1 VDVINPNLRRGGFR
15 AAVFDFDGT
24 LSLVREGW
32 ARIMAEMG
40 RDLFREQGLS
50 TGPDGELLAYLEEQ
64 MLRLSGKPSIYQMRN
79 LAAIVAE
86 RGGTPPDPDA
96 LLQEYL
102 RRLHAVIDV
111 RTRQLATGEALPDT
125 WAVPGSR
132 EILEN
137 LRRRGVALY
146 LASGTDLK
154 HVRAEAELLKLT
166 EFFGPHIYAPED
178 NTPNFAKRDVFEMI
192 LRERRI
198 DGAQL
203 LSFGDGYSETV
214 EAKRAGGAA
223 IGVASAEAGA
233 PGLNRM
239 KRDMLR
245 ELGADVIVPDYRR
258 QCELVT
264 WLFAE

>member
-1 VDVINPNLRRGGFR
+1 MVNPNLSRGDFR
-15 AAVFDFDGT
+15 VAVFDFDGT
-24 LSLVREGW
+24 LSLIREGW

-40 RDLFREQGLS
+40 RDLFREQGLP
-50 TGPDGELLAYLEEQ
+50 TGPEGELLAYLEDQ

-79 LAAIVAE
+79 LATIVAE
-86 RGGTPPDPDA
+86 RGGQAPDPDA

-111 RTRQLATGEALPDT
+111 RTRQLATGEAPPDAWT
-125 WAVPGSR
+125 VPGSH
-132 EILEN
+132 EVLEN

-166 EFFGPHIYAPED
+166 EFFGNRIYAPAD

-192 LRERRI
+192 LRDQRI
-198 DGAQL
+198 DGEQL

-214 EAKRAGGAA
+214 EAKRVNGVAV
-223 IGVASAEAGA
+223 GVASAEAGA

-245 ELGADVIVPDYRR
+245 ELGADVIVPDYRE
-258 QCELVT
+258 QCELMT
-264 WLFAE
+264 WLFGE